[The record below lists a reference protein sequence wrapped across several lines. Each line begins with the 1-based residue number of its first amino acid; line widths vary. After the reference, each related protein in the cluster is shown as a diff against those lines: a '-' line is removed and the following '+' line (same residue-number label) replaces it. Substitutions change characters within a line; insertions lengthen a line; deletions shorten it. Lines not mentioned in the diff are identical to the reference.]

1 MTQITQQE
9 EMLQEKNNILV
20 KIVDL
25 HPSRVAAYNTKGV
38 LVYAN
43 RYYIDTNE
51 LKPSDI
57 NHLHFSQISRCNI
70 GFENILEKLR
80 TTSSFVLQKKQ
91 YNLWYESI
99 FYSIEDEFIIHI
111 YSDITAQ
118 KEKEIELE
126 QLAVFFENS
135 SEGIIIADAKNQICS
150 VNEAF
155 TKITGYSKEEILG
168 KTPSLLKSGV
178 HDSLFYEEI
187 WNSLQEKSLWRGEI
201 YNRRKDGSIY
211 SEWISISKILNPK
224 YNEEYYVAIF
234 TDITELKEKN
244 NKLYYYAN
252 YDILTGLANR
262 AQFEA
267 YLKNAIANAKRNET
281 QLALFFVD
289 LDKFKDVNDTFGHDV
304 GDKMLQSVANRIQDA
319 LRGDD
324 FVARIGGD
332 EFVLVL
338 KEIKSHKDIAFL
350 AKKLSK
356 VIQEPIKIEEKLFFM
371 SLSIGVAIYPE
382 HGAVASELIKNADT
396 AMYAVKEHGRSGYLL
411 YNKGMTHQVSQKLN
425 TQNELQVAIEQEQF
439 EMHYQAIVDLQT
451 DKIVGA
457 EALVRWNHPQK
468 GLLAPASFLA
478 YLDDS
483 NMVVAFGTLVIKK
496 VFSDFF
502 TLQQALNNPDFI
514 VSINISVK
522 HFFDNNFVNHLL
534 EMCKTFGIYP
544 RQIELEILETTIM
557 NNTTLAQKKFELL
570 KQEGFHIAI
579 DDFGTGYSSLSYLK
593 NFKVDKLKIDQ
604 SFIRDFLEDNN
615 DKAIVE
621 AIIKLADT
629 FGFDVQAE
637 GIEVLEHQTLLK
649 KLHCHLAQGYFYN
662 KPLSRDAFL
671 KLFKKA

>member
-1 MTQITQQE
+1 MI
-9 EMLQEKNNILV
+9 QEKNNILV
-20 KIVDL
+20 KIIDL
-25 HPSRVAAYNTKGV
+25 FPSRVAAYNREGV
-38 LVYAN
+38 LVYVN
-43 RYYIDTNE
+43 RYYLDANE
-51 LKPSDI
+51 LKLSDI
-57 NHLHFSQISRCNI
+57 NHLNFAQISRCNI
-70 GFENILEKLR
+70 DFENILEKLLI
-80 TTSSFVLQKKQ
+80 TSSFVVQKKQ
-91 YNLWYESI
+91 DNRWYESI
-99 FYSIEDEFIIHI
+99 FYTIEHEFIIHI
-111 YSDITAQ
+111 CTDITVQ

-135 SEGIIIADAKNQICS
+135 SEGIIITDAKNQICS

-155 TKITGYSKEEILG
+155 SKITGYTKEEILG

-178 HDSLFYEEI
+178 HDKLFYEEI
-187 WNSLQEKSLWRGEI
+187 WKSLHEKNLWRGEI
-201 YNRRKDGSIY
+201 YNKRKDGSIY
-211 SEWISISKILNPK
+211 PEWMSIAKILNPK

-244 NKLYYYAN
+244 DRLYYYAN

-262 AQFEA
+262 VQFEA
-267 YLKNAIANAKRNET
+267 YLRNGIANAKRNNT

-289 LDKFKDVNDTFGHDV
+289 LDKFKDINDTCGHDV
-304 GDKMLQSVANRIQDA
+304 GDKMIQSVASRIQDA

-332 EFVLVL
+332 EFVIVL
-338 KEIKSHKDIAFL
+338 KEIKSHKDIAAL

-356 VIQEPIKIEEKLFFM
+356 VIQEPIEIEGKIFFM
-371 SLSIGVAIYPE
+371 SLSIGIAIYPQN
-382 HGAVASELIKNADT
+382 GVGASELIKNADT

-411 YNKGMTHQVSQKLN
+411 YNKGMTHQVSKKLN
-425 TQNELQVAIEQEQF
+425 TQNELQIAIEQEQF
-439 EMHYQAIVDLQT
+439 EMYYQAIVDLQT

-468 GLLAPASFLA
+468 GVLAPVSFLA

-483 NMVVAFGTLVIKK
+483 NMVVVFGRLVIKK

-502 TLQQALNNPDFI
+502 MLQKTFNNSEFI

-522 HFFDNNFVNHLL
+522 HFFDNSFINHLL

-544 RQIELEILETTIM
+544 RQIELAILETTIM
-557 NNTTLAQKKFELL
+557 NNTALAQKKFELL
-570 KQEGFHIAI
+570 KQEGFRIAI
-579 DDFGTGYSSLSYLK
+579 DDFGTAYSSLSYLK

-637 GIEVLEHQTLLK
+637 GVETLEHQTLLK
-649 KLHCHLAQGYFYN
+649 KLNCHLAQGYFYN
-662 KPLSRDAFL
+662 KPLSLNDFF
-671 KLFKKA
+671 KLFKKM